1 MLVLLMN
8 ILMRLKNGDKMTL
21 EGVINYIDGIL
32 ESIKE
37 NYQNKEDSDFFIS
50 LIENIKYRVKL
61 EFEE

>member
-1 MLVLLMN
+1 MN

>member
-37 NYQNKEDSDFFIS
+37 NYQNKEDSDFLS
-50 LIENIKYRVKL
+50 L
-61 EFEE
+61 